1 MKILV
6 LNCGSSSIKYQLID
20 MANNA
25 EVMAKGLLERIGLEM
40 GEFTHKY
47 KGQKHYEQLPIPN
60 HTEGI
65 KIVLHALTDPK
76 LGVISDLKEI
86 GAVGNRVAHG
96 GEIFKD
102 SALVTDKVIEQIKSL
117 EHLAP
122 LHTPGNLAGIYA
134 MREVLP
140 NVPQTVVFD
149 TAFHSTLPPKTF
161 LYGLPYEFYKK
172 YGIRRYGFH
181 GTSHKFVAEKAAKM
195 IGRDWN
201 DLKIISCHLGS
212 GASIA
217 AIDHGKSF
225 DTTMGMTALEGLV
238 MGSRCGD
245 VDPGVLLY
253 LMDQGMSSKELTKV
267 LYKQSGL
274 IGISGDKQDM
284 RDIRAARDAGDERAT
299 YAFDM
304 FALRVK
310 RYIGGYMAEMG
321 GCDLLLFTGGIGENA
336 WFMRHPILE
345 GLECLGVKVDME
357 LNDKTMGEDVILST
371 PDSKVATVVVTTD
384 EEYVIASDTY
394 RLVNG
399 K

>member
-40 GEFTHKY
+40 GEFTHKF

-345 GLECLGVKVDME
+345 GLECLGVKVDMD
-357 LNDKTMGEDVILST
+357 LNDKTMGEDVIIST

>member
-253 LMDQGMSSKELTKV
+253 LMDQGMTSKELTKV

-357 LNDKTMGEDVILST
+357 LNDKTMGEDVIIST

>member
-6 LNCGSSSIKYQLID
+6 LNCGSSSIKYQLVD

-25 EVMAKGLLERIGLEM
+25 QVMAKGLLERIGLEM

-47 KGQKHYEQLPIPN
+47 HGEKHYEQVPIPD
-60 HTEGI
+60 HTAGI
-65 KIVLHALTDPK
+65 KIVLKALTDPK
-76 LGVISDLKEI
+76 MGVIKSFDEI

-96 GEIFKD
+96 GEIFKE
-102 SALVTDKVIEQIKSL
+102 SCLVTDKVIEQIKSL

-140 NVPQTVVFD
+140 NVPQSVVFD
-149 TAFHSTLPPKTF
+149 TAFHSTLPPKSY
-161 LYGLPYEFYKK
+161 LYGLPYEYYQK

-195 IGRDWN
+195 IGKDWN

-225 DTTMGMTALEGLV
+225 DTTMGMTALEGLI

-253 LMDQGMSSKELTKV
+253 LMDQGFTSKDLTKL

-274 IGISGDKQDM
+274 IGLSGDKQDM
-284 RDIRAARDAGDERAT
+284 RDIRAGRDAGDERAT
-299 YAFDM
+299 YAFDI
-304 FALRVK
+304 FAQRVK

-345 GLECLGVKVDME
+345 GLECLGIKVDMA
-357 LNDKTMGEDVILST
+357 LNDKTMGEDVIIST

-394 RLVNG
+394 RLVTA